1 MKKAIVVSLLLIWS
15 VMLRSITTVE
25 VYNKVSSFYANLRS
39 FQAKVQQ
46 TNYYAQLKKT
56 ITYKG
61 TIYFTPGRMLM
72 HFDDPTVQRLKI
84 ENGRIEL
91 YDASS
96 NTLFR
101 SLMQPEYE
109 KLNPVEI
116 LQSYWNKSKVSIISE
131 TKDRVNI
138 ELVPQNDDF
147 IKSLSATLDKNNG
160 LIYKLSYKD
169 KTGNS
174 VTYNFSSIKLNQGI
188 SSSVWKY
195 DYPKNVQIIES

>member
-15 VMLRSITTVE
+15 VMLLSITTSE
-25 VYNKVSSFYANLRS
+25 VYNKVSSFYANLQS

-96 NTLFR
+96 NTLFKT
-101 SLMQPEYE
+101 LMQPEYD

-147 IKSLSATLDKNNG
+147 IQSLSATLDKNNG

>member
-15 VMLRSITTVE
+15 VMLLSITTGE

-72 HFDDPTVQRLKI
+72 HFDEPTVQRLKI

-147 IKSLSATLDKNNG
+147 IQSLSATLDKNNG

>member
-15 VMLRSITTVE
+15 VMLLSITTGE
-25 VYNKVSSFYANLRS
+25 VYNKVSSFYANLQS

-72 HFDDPTVQRLKI
+72 HFDEPTIQRLKI

-147 IKSLSATLDKNNG
+147 IQSLSATLDKNNG

>member
-15 VMLRSITTVE
+15 VMLLSITTGE
-25 VYNKVSSFYANLRS
+25 VYNKVSSFYANLQS

-72 HFDDPTVQRLKI
+72 HFDEPTIQRLKI

-96 NTLFR
+96 NTLFKT
-101 SLMQPEYE
+101 LMQPEYD

-147 IKSLSATLDKNNG
+147 IQSLSATLDKNNG